1 MILCL
6 SLEFVLEQPLSMI
19 GSRVPFIHNHV
30 SFIGFSLAFSSY
42 YDLMNRILITVLWVL
57 RGDILSNNVIGIFI
71 IICSLSLIRIQSL
84 KVVVVAFVL
93 LFFYDIF
100 WVFFS
105 EAIFKQN
112 VMVSVANQ
120 NFTSSATKCIF
131 SSFPSIYSNWENSCY
146 TKTRLFLRFPCLII
160 VLNTYYLGKIHS
172 CLMESKIY
180 ELSWIWR
187 YFYTKLIIL
196 FSLHLSISSIL

>member
-1 MILCL
+1 
-6 SLEFVLEQPLSMI
+6 
-19 GSRVPFIHNHV
+19 
-30 SFIGFSLAFSSY
+30 
-42 YDLMNRILITVLWVL
+42 MNRILITVLWVL
-57 RGDILSNNVIGIFI
+57 RGDILFNNVIGIFI

-131 SSFPSIYSNWENSCY
+131 SLFLFINSNWENSCY
-146 TKTRLFLRFPCLII
+146 TKTRLFLRIPCLII
-160 VLNTYYLGKIHS
+160 LLNSHCVGKIHFN
-172 CLMESKIY
+172 LMESKIY

-187 YFYTKLIIL
+187 YLHTFIIIL
-196 FSLHLSISSIL
+196 FSVFLSISSVLWTVFLIL